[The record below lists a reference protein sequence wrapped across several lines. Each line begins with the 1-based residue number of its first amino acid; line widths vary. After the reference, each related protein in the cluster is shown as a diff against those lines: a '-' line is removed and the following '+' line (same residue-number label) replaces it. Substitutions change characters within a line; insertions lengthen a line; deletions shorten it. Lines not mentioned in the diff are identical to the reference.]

1 PRAPIEPSLRLRNV
15 YDFTVA
21 AELSAFKETPHIVID
36 HSITGPLWIDQN
48 YTLAFNAS
56 IVDAGAGVEDD
67 GSAAF
72 AVSGAAN
79 QAITWGPPTQIAQG
93 LTVFGRMRVETAS
106 GRGGIWVHRLE
117 VLNNQKGC
125 IKFSYFSG
133 EADRL
138 PQTFGCVKGPDARL
152 AFTAEAFGEPGYAQL
167 SLSSDFHILERGPG
181 DDYMG
186 AFGFLLEAHR
196 WHNLQIRVREFLP
209 VGVRPL
215 LLAVT

>member
-1 PRAPIEPSLRLRNV
+1 FTRGPAFPPGEAMIERAAVNTLEITGCTFEPDGHLDRDRTKPRAPIEPSLRLRNV

-106 GRGGIWVHRLE
+106 GRGG
-117 VLNNQKGC
+117 
-125 IKFSYFSG
+125 
-133 EADRL
+133 
-138 PQTFGCVKGPDARL
+138 
-152 AFTAEAFGEPGYAQL
+152 
-167 SLSSDFHILERGPG
+167 
-181 DDYMG
+181 
-186 AFGFLLEAHR
+186 
-196 WHNLQIRVREFLP
+196 
-209 VGVRPL
+209 
-215 LLAVT
+215 